1 MICSKPHTQLGQS
14 WDSEQNFLDPYEGLH
29 STSSSSVSNSTVG
42 TTGKK
47 IDRYL
52 YSYYIHIYI
61 YIIHICIT
69 SLRNRDT
76 ALDGRFQSTVDSPA
90 FGLSLPLPNN
100 QSCYP
105 QDLVW
110 ALTF

>member
-29 STSSSSVSNSTVG
+29 STSSSSVSNPTVG

-52 YSYYIHIYI
+52 YSYYIYI
-61 YIIHICIT
+61 YNTYMYNI
-69 SLRNRDT
+69 
-76 ALDGRFQSTVDSPA
+76 FKK
-90 FGLSLPLPNN
+90 
-100 QSCYP
+100 
-105 QDLVW
+105 
-110 ALTF
+110 